1 MGKVYMTEEEFEDLR
16 KRTGHGKTGQK
27 QSEPERRVAERQERR
42 RETHRSEREREEGER
57 SGAKSTPLGYV
68 ESHLRSSGQTP
79 ATLKGRRVVNAARD
93 KIGRGWTKVR
103 EKIEPVREAVTP
115 FYNDFSTMMAAPRY
129 SSGKLKG
136 QRVSQPFVNLAPPSY
151 FGGIPSYFG
160 GPEPSARKSK
170 HKGKSTAARKEP
182 GSNMW
187 ENMMDVPDAA
197 KRWM

>member
-42 RETHRSEREREEGER
+42 RVTHGAEREREEGER
-57 SGAKSTPLGYV
+57 GSARSTPLGYV
-68 ESHLRSSGQTP
+68 ESHLRESGQTP
-79 ATLKGRRVVNAARD
+79 TTLKGRRAVNAARE
-93 KIGRGWTKVR
+93 KIGRGRTKVR

-151 FGGIPSYFG
+151 FGGVPNYFG
-160 GPEPSARKSK
+160 EPKRTPAK
-170 HKGKSTAARKEP
+170 KGKKHPAARKEP
-182 GSNMW
+182 GSTIW
-187 ENMMDVPDAA
+187 EGMMEVPDAA